1 MVHIIYLTIITI
13 LSLVLLMILIMLFHS
28 AQEEHYLADKY
39 KADFFNEQLKS
50 KMYRACLYV
59 AINDMIDNKWYK
71 SPSEAFRMLRC
82 RVKPYKFDSEF
93 DTVVLIATM
102 LYWGNTIKLSPDYE
116 QELLDREEDGNN

>member
-1 MVHIIYLTIITI
+1 
-13 LSLVLLMILIMLFHS
+13 MLGHS
-28 AQEEHYLADKY
+28 AHEEHYLADKY

-50 KMYRACLYV
+50 KMYRACLYI

-82 RVKPYKFDSEF
+82 RVKPYKFDNEF

-102 LYWGNTIKLSPDYE
+102 LYWGDSIKLSPDYE
-116 QELLDREEDGNN
+116 QELLDKEEDGNC